1 MRALFLL
8 VVVAC
13 ANASLAAAPPV
24 PVEKRPTVAVLYFD
38 VPEAGPKADELL
50 VFRKGL
56 AEMMITDLSSTGELR
71 VVERERLEAVLT
83 EQALQQSQKLDP
95 ATAVKVGKLL
105 GARYLVWGSVFL
117 APIKNS
123 PLVFQAK
130 TVIVETGEVKQ
141 SRVVGTVD
149 DMLDFEGQLSTS
161 VLTAIGAFEKRPA
174 PELPKKSTKLPFETA
189 VKFARALDAS
199 DRHDVPAAKVLL
211 TEVVKAQPDF
221 KLAQLDLLAL
231 TK

>member
-1 MRALFLL
+1 MRALVSL
-8 VVVAC
+8 VIVA
-13 ANASLAAAPPV
+13 LGAAPTPA
-24 PVEKRPTVAVLYFD
+24 VEKRPTVAVLYFD
-38 VPEAGPKADELL
+38 VPESGPKADELL

-56 AEMMITDLSSTGELR
+56 AEMMITDLSSTDQLR
-71 VVERERLEAVLT
+71 VVERERLETVLK
-83 EQALQQSQKLDP
+83 EQTLQGTQKIDP

-105 GARYLVWGSVFL
+105 GASYLVWGSVFL
-117 APIKNS
+117 APTKNS

-141 SRVVGTVD
+141 SRVIGNLD
-149 DMLDFEGQLSTS
+149 DILDFEGQLSST
-161 VLTAIGAFEKRPA
+161 VLAAIAAFEKRPA
-174 PELPKKSTKLPFETA
+174 AELPKKSTKLPFDTA

-199 DRHDVPAAKVLL
+199 DRHDLPAAKVLL